1 MRILAC
7 AVRRKAEQKPSFA
20 RLLVSYMPLAPT
32 LRKKPRI
39 AARGCIKELQSDQA
53 TARLNGCNCTP
64 SMRAIAAMRL
74 LSLLLCAAA
83 FDYKSISVNAPR
95 RIVTQDDIDAKFEE
109 VDKPYAL
116 YPVDG
121 PAEEGLCVLAEISLT
136 APGFSWKRDNYIVEL
151 LDDQAEPFAA
161 VSTGICDAG
170 VCAGEKIEFSFA
182 VDLDMRA
189 ALLPEFGDL
198 EQGTTCACRVAVRR
212 VVDKQLVRMRR
223 LLQYAIAASAR
234 PPHRRRNAGLS
245 NARRKEG
252 DNWRPHAGSRGHR
265 LRSRRRRTAPNC
277 HPGRARGGL
286 ASSRRSR
293 RVS

>member
-1 MRILAC
+1 
-7 AVRRKAEQKPSFA
+7 
-20 RLLVSYMPLAPT
+20 MP
-32 LRKKPRI
+32 
-39 AARGCIKELQSDQA
+39 
-53 TARLNGCNCTP
+53 
-64 SMRAIAAMRL
+64 
-74 LSLLLCAAA
+74 LCAAA

-121 PAEEGLCVLAEISLT
+121 PAEEGLCVLAEISLSS
-136 APGFSWKRDNYIVEL
+136 PDFSWKRDNYIVEL
-151 LDDQAEPFAA
+151 LVDQAEPFAA

-170 VCAGEKIEFSFA
+170 VWAGQKIEFSFP

-223 LLQYAIAASAR
+223 LLQYAVAASAL
-234 PPHRRRNAGLS
+234 PPTPS
-245 NARRKEG
+245 
-252 DNWRPHAGSRGHR
+252 PQ
-265 LRSRRRRTAPNC
+265 RRTIE
-277 HPGRARGGL
+277 HPTKRRLSSATACAHARSL
-286 ASSRRSR
+286 TPRRSPTR
-293 RVS
+293 SCRPLPKKSSGRTGAPSLRATSLLTRTPCPRSC

>member
-1 MRILAC
+1 
-7 AVRRKAEQKPSFA
+7 
-20 RLLVSYMPLAPT
+20 
-32 LRKKPRI
+32 
-39 AARGCIKELQSDQA
+39 
-53 TARLNGCNCTP
+53 
-64 SMRAIAAMRL
+64 MRAL
-74 LSLLLCAAA
+74 LLLCAAA
-83 FDYKSISVNAPR
+83 FDYKSISINAPR

-121 PAEEGLCVLAEISLT
+121 PAEEGLCVLAEISLSS
-136 APGFSWKRDNYIVEL
+136 PDFSWKRDNYIVEL

-223 LLQYAIAASAR
+223 LLQYAIAR
-234 PPHRRRNAGLS
+234 PREPRAVAATQDYRTPDEKKAII
-245 NARRKEG
+245 G
-252 DNWRPHAGSRGHR
+252 DRM
-265 LRSRRRRTAPNC
+265 
-277 HPGRARGGL
+277 RARAVMDSEVVAAALLQTAAEDALGSDWRAVVARDESL
-286 ASSRRSR
+286 DEDAVPAFLLKNCDVRW
-293 RVS
+293 VDA